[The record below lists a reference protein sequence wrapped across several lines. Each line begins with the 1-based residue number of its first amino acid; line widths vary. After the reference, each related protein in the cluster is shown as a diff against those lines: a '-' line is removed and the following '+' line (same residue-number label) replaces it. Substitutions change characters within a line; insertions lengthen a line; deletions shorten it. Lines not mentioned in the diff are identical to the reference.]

1 MNKKPVIVNLSEQE
15 SEVLAQGILVLA
27 NDEIANANAIFE
39 AYSTDPYTK
48 SVAEEIK
55 RNSLAIKLQE
65 FAAQSGFCII
75 TGTLILSRSVV
86 SSVILNSTY
95 IATQFT
101 ITDINPAT
109 LTSSMIR
116 LEVPLDQLKANGIYM
131 APEKGTYGFIQ
142 LGEVYKLVDVP
153 EETEEEQHVD
163 EEEISKPEVTE

>member
-15 SEVLAQGILVLA
+15 REALAQGILVLA

-86 SSVILNSTY
+86 SSV
-95 IATQFT
+95 
-101 ITDINPAT
+101 
-109 LTSSMIR
+109 
-116 LEVPLDQLKANGIYM
+116 V
-131 APEKGTYGFIQ
+131 
-142 LGEVYKLVDVP
+142 
-153 EETEEEQHVD
+153 
-163 EEEISKPEVTE
+163 